1 MTPLYVRARLHEAR
15 AILADPARSASLRLL
30 AERVVK
36 RWGDLFE

>member
-15 AILADPARSASLRLL
+15 AILADPASRASLRLL

-36 RWGDLFE
+36 RWGNLFE